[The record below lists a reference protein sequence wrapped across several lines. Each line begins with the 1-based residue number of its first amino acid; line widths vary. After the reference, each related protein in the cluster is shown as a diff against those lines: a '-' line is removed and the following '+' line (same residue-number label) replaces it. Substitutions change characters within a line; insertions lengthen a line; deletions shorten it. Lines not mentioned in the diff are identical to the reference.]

1 MAAYSK
7 ASKRKLRKG
16 RPLMPAVERE
26 PNGRKSRRKSAVM
39 RRTHETEAEVK
50 MVVISA
56 RMKAGLTKS
65 IAERPEAGSVLGRLH
80 ILFPDRISYAHYQ
93 AGIRYGEDYSRYYA
107 LTGIPY
113 PSARAHDMTRI
124 HGLGVD
130 KPEAAKKARERIN
143 EIGGEIRKVDQSGR
157 PIASVLRKVCILDED
172 TGMHM
177 PHMIR
182 FLSNGLDALVDFYGI
197 DREAEPEDL
206 TNK

>member
-7 ASKRKLRKG
+7 AQKRRLKKG
-16 RPLMPAVERE
+16 RPLLPVAERE

-56 RMKAGLTKS
+56 RMRAGMTKA

-80 ILFPDRISYAHYQ
+80 ILFPEKITYAHYQ

-107 LTGIPY
+107 LSGIPY

-124 HGLGVD
+124 HGMGVD
-130 KPEAAKKARERIN
+130 KPEAAREARDRVT
-143 EIGGEIRKVDQSGR
+143 EIGKAICDVDQSGR
-157 PIASVLRKVCILDED
+157 PVASVMRRVCILDKD
-172 TGMHM
+172 DGMHL
-177 PHMIR
+177 PHMIK
-182 FLSNGLDALVDFYGI
+182 FLATGLAALVDFYGI
-197 DREAEPEDL
+197 PKNAEPAPL
-206 TNK
+206 TIE

>member
-7 ASKRKLRKG
+7 ASKRRLKQG

-143 EIGGEIRKVDQSGR
+143 EICDEIRKVDQSGR

>member
-1 MAAYSK
+1 
-7 ASKRKLRKG
+7 
-16 RPLMPAVERE
+16 
-26 PNGRKSRRKSAVM
+26 M

-143 EIGGEIRKVDQSGR
+143 EICDEIRKVDQSGR